1 MTMKTYPGSLF
12 LYEEILLLALR
23 DREGT
28 VPLGT
33 MYEYAIGGAL
43 LAELLLSGRIRL
55 DSSRRKFVQLISAE
69 SLDDT
74 LLDECLQSIA
84 QVTRRRTLQTWV
96 AKFASTG
103 QLKHRIADQLIQHG
117 ILRAGQDKVF
127 GMFNR
132 RIYPEVDPLPEKR
145 SIDRVREAVFSD
157 SISVEPRTVALVSL
171 AYNSGLLKL
180 VLRKE
185 ELKLRKA
192 RIERIITGEL
202 TGRAVK
208 DAIKSVQAAT
218 TIAAIIPA
226 ITSV

>member
-1 MTMKTYPGSLF
+1 
-12 LYEEILLLALR
+12 
-23 DREGT
+23 
-28 VPLGT
+28 
-33 MYEYAIGGAL
+33 
-43 LAELLLSGRIRL
+43 
-55 DSSRRKFVQLISAE
+55 
-69 SLDDT
+69 
-74 LLDECLQSIA
+74 
-84 QVTRRRTLQTWV
+84 
-96 AKFASTG
+96 
-103 QLKHRIADQLIQHG
+103 
-117 ILRAGQDKVF
+117 
-127 GMFNR
+127 MFNR

-145 SIDRVREAVFSD
+145 LIDRVRKAVFSD

-192 RIERIITGEL
+192 RIEQIINGEL